1 MTATQRKSSL
11 TTLNFN
17 KNLHHVKETTMAKAK
32 TTVKTIADKLAKV
45 NESYTINMYD
55 NGFMLEIGGRDH
67 NEEWKTAKIMVS
79 TIDELVALVREAAEL
94 DKDN

>member
-1 MTATQRKSSL
+1 
-11 TTLNFN
+11 
-17 KNLHHVKETTMAKAK
+17 MAKAK

-67 NEEWKTAKIMVS
+67 NEEWKTAKIMVTS
-79 TIDELVALVREAAEL
+79 IDELVALVREAAEL

>member
-1 MTATQRKSSL
+1 
-11 TTLNFN
+11 
-17 KNLHHVKETTMAKAK
+17 MAKAK